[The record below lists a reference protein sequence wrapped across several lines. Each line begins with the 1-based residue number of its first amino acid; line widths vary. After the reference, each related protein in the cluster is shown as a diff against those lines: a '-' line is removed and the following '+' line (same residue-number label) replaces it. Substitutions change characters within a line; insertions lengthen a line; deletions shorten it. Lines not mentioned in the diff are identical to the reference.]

1 MVHMLDLRYHGGI
14 MRSLFRLLL
23 WLSITVLSVQG
34 SAAMA
39 IGQADK
45 TAYETVVTTAH
56 QHHQAAEQSASEHCS
71 KHDSKTTASPHAKC
85 AACAACCV
93 GSAAP
98 PGLTPSL
105 HTPPLASSLHA
116 NPEAAMTSFVP
127 SALERPPRDLF
138 V

>member
-1 MVHMLDLRYHGGI
+1 

-23 WLSITVLSVQG
+23 WLSITVLSLQG

-39 IGQADK
+39 IGK
-45 TAYETVVTTAH
+45 TEKIVHETVVTTAH
-56 QHHQAAEQSASEHCS
+56 QHHQAAEQSVGEHCS
-71 KHDSKTTASPHAKC
+71 KHDSKTAASPHAKC
-85 AACAACCV
+85 GACAACCV
-93 GSAAP
+93 GGAAP
-98 PGLTPSL
+98 PGLTPSF

-127 SALERPPRDLF
+127 SGLERPPRDLF